1 MTNSRYV
8 ARRLVQVVPTVSGI
22 LVVVFFLIHLAP
34 GDPVE
39 ALAGQSGDAA
49 YYEFMRRKFGL
60 DRPLLEQFFTYAGNI
75 LRGDL
80 GISFIHGRQ
89 VADVILERLPATLL
103 LMGTAIV
110 LSSLGGIV
118 LGTLA
123 ARRPFGRLDLTV
135 GAASLVGYAA
145 PSFWLAQLAVLGLSF
160 YAGAF
165 PIQGMTDARTVTT
178 GFAHALD
185 VAHHLVLP
193 ALVLALQELALVVR
207 LTRAGLLEASGR
219 DFLRTAR
226 AKGLAESRVITRH
239 ALPNALLPVVTIVGG
254 RLGFLFSGAVVVEIV
269 FGWPGLGRVLLSATL
284 ARDYPILLG
293 ILMLVAFSVVFAN
306 LLMDLVYARLDPRIR
321 LN

>member
-1 MTNSRYV
+1 M
-8 ARRLVQVVPTVSGI
+8 QVVPTVSGI
-22 LVVVFFLIHLAP
+22 LVVVFFMIHLAP

-49 YYEFMRRKFGL
+49 YYAFMRRKFGL

-80 GISFIHGRQ
+80 GTSFIHGRP
-89 VADVILERLPATLL
+89 VFDVILERLPATLL
-103 LMGTAIV
+103 LMGTALA

-135 GAASLVGYAA
+135 GAASLVAYAA
-145 PSFWLAQLAVLGLSF
+145 PSFWLAQVAVLGLSF
-160 YAGAF
+160 YAGVF

-178 GFAHALD
+178 GFARALD
-185 VAHHLVLP
+185 IAHHLVLP
-193 ALVLALQELALVVR
+193 ALVLALQELALIVR

-219 DFLRTAR
+219 DYLRTAR
-226 AKGLAESRVITRH
+226 AKGLGETRVMTRH

-254 RLGFLFSGAVVVEIV
+254 RLGFLFSGVVVVEIV

-293 ILMLVAFSVVFAN
+293 ILMLVAFSVVLAN

-321 LN
+321 LT